1 MPRKKNDMNIWL
13 EEIEEALIGS
23 PRSCELDKAWEGIQY
38 CLGGGQWNED
48 NCIPTNIVFGGE
60 GLFNTGYY
68 RTGTCMA
75 SDNANLQRGGRT
87 SEIYAGRKIKDEKGQ
102 DTFE

>member
-1 MPRKKNDMNIWL
+1 
-13 EEIEEALIGS
+13 
-23 PRSCELDKAWEGIQY
+23 
-38 CLGGGQWNED
+38 
-48 NCIPTNIVFGGE
+48 
-60 GLFNTGYY
+60 
-68 RTGTCMA
+68 MA